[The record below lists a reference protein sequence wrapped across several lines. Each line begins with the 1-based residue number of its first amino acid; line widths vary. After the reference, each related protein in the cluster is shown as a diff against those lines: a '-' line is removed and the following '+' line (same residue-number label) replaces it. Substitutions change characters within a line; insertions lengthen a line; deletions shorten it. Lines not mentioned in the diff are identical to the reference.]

1 MTYQNILIIKMSS
14 LGDVIHALPFAAA
27 LRETFPHS
35 RISWLVH
42 PQFSAFVPEPPIID
56 EVLYFDKKAFGKMG
70 WGDKWKTLRETRA
83 LLRGKKFD
91 LVIDLQ
97 GLFKSAV
104 MAWLT
109 GCPNRI
115 GYCEMREGS
124 RLVSRP
130 IVGAHAHDHVIE
142 RYLDVARYLGAKVD
156 RITYPMPAL
165 KEEGKTIRRRLLEA
179 GMPDQENLPYVVLV
193 PGARWETKRWPLDH
207 YAALVR
213 KFLAEGTWVVLAGG
227 PEDAPLGKKIRE
239 LAGPEPHM
247 RDWIGG
253 TSLREL
259 GALIKG
265 ARFYVSGDTGP
276 LHIATALQKPLV
288 TMYGPT
294 RPDRT
299 GPYGNPRAT
308 VLVSPAACAGCLKK
322 HCDHWTCMGEVTP
335 DQVYDLYR
343 KKEEKACD

>member
-27 LRETFPHS
+27 LRKTFPHS

-109 GCPNRI
+109 GCPDRI

-130 IVGAHAHDHVIE
+130 IVGDHAHDHVIE

-156 RITYPMPAL
+156 QITYPMPTL
-165 KEEGKTIRRRLLEA
+165 TEEWKTIRRRFQEA
-179 GMPDQENLPYVVLV
+179 GMPQGETLPYVVLV

-207 YAALVR
+207 YAALAR
-213 KFLAEGTWVVLAGG
+213 KFLGEGTWVVLAGG
-227 PEDAPLGKKIRE
+227 PEDASLGAEIRE
-239 LAGPEPHM
+239 LVGPEPHLL
-247 RDWIGG
+247 DWIGQ

-259 GALIKG
+259 GALIKE

-288 TMYGPT
+288 TIYGPT

-299 GPYGNPRAT
+299 GPYGNPQAT
-308 VLVSPAACAGCLKK
+308 VLVSPVSCAGCLKK
-322 HCDHWTCMGEVTP
+322 HCDHWNCMGAVTP
-335 DQVYDLYR
+335 EQVYKLF
-343 KKEEKACD
+343 KEKEARDCD

>member
-1 MTYQNILIIKMSS
+1 MSARCWTGRRRQSDYQNILIIKMSS

-56 EVLYFDKKAFGKMG
+56 EVLYFDKKASKMG

-142 RYLDVARYLGAKVD
+142 RYLDVARYLGAKAD
-156 RITYPMPAL
+156 KITYPMPAL

-207 YAALVR
+207 YAALAR
-213 KFLAEGTWVVLAGG
+213 KFLAEGNWVVLAGG

-239 LAGPEPHM
+239 LAGPEPHLL
-247 RDWIGG
+247 DWIGG
-253 TSLREL
+253 TSSGNWEPDQGGLFLCQRRHRAPPYCH
-259 GALIKG
+259 GAPE
-265 ARFYVSGDTGP
+265 ASGDHVRT
-276 LHIATALQKPLV
+276 
-288 TMYGPT
+288 T
-294 RPDRT
+294 RRT
-299 GPYGNPRAT
+299 GRA
-308 VLVSPAACAGCLKK
+308 LRKSPGHRAGESGSVCRLS
-322 HCDHWTCMGEVTP
+322 
-335 DQVYDLYR
+335 
-343 KKEEKACD
+343 EEAL